1 MNNETM
7 NNEQRNE
14 KPGFSEK
21 TRFLEQLT
29 GLTVYPRSVVDLD
42 GTSYLL
48 ARSGEDK
55 YLVVLGDT
63 IGFEGRRVG
72 PDLESPLQC
81 PLTPANGA
89 ALRTR
94 LPWLRPVPLGL
105 QTSAGFGDRLGL
117 ATPGHVRAARQF
129 ETIAPIFAQQSVR
142 ENARTGRTPQQ
153 VMDDATWGLFQEGWR
168 KPWGADA
175 DHLKT
180 PEVVDS
186 FVAAGYTFF
195 TVDPG
200 DHVDNEAHTA
210 PPAEVEAKVQAL
222 PWDALEDT
230 VRDMER
236 RYLARPFD
244 LGEEALTFER
254 EVLWRAA
261 AKYGHAVAHAARMY
275 RYLSE
280 QAGENGFEF
289 EVSVDETET
298 PTSPEEHFF
307 IANELR
313 RLGVRWVS
321 LAPRFVGRFEKGV
334 DYIGDLDTFAAEF
347 ARHAAVARAMGPYK
361 ISIHSGSDKFS
372 IYPIAARLADGGS
385 AGLTGSL
392 VHVKTAGT
400 SYLEALRAVAQ
411 IAPTFF
417 REILSFA
424 RERYDTDRATY
435 HVSAQL
441 TNVPTPIN
449 PPSRGEAGTLS
460 DADLPDLL
468 EQFDARQ
475 VLHVTFGS
483 VLNRFGDRLLAA
495 LRKHEEVYYAL
506 LESHFKRHLS
516 PFAGCK
522 RV

>member
-1 MNNETM
+1 MS
-7 NNEQRNE
+7 NEQRNE

-21 TRFLEQLT
+21 TQFLEQLT

-48 ARSGEDK
+48 GRSGEDK

-63 IGFEGRRVG
+63 TGFEKNSQSATRNS
-72 PDLESPLQC
+72 LFLC

-94 LPWLRPVPLGL
+94 LPWLRPVLLGL

-117 ATPGHVRAARQF
+117 ATPGHVRAVRQF

-334 DYIGDLDTFAAEF
+334 DYIGDLDT
-347 ARHAAVARAMGPYK
+347 
-361 ISIHSGSDKFS
+361 
-372 IYPIAARLADGGS
+372 
-385 AGLTGSL
+385 
-392 VHVKTAGT
+392 
-400 SYLEALRAVAQ
+400 
-411 IAPTFF
+411 
-417 REILSFA
+417 
-424 RERYDTDRATY
+424 
-435 HVSAQL
+435 
-441 TNVPTPIN
+441 
-449 PPSRGEAGTLS
+449 
-460 DADLPDLL
+460 
-468 EQFDARQ
+468 
-475 VLHVTFGS
+475 
-483 VLNRFGDRLLAA
+483 
-495 LRKHEEVYYAL
+495 
-506 LESHFKRHLS
+506 
-516 PFAGCK
+516 
-522 RV
+522 